1 MTTQQITLRLAT
13 RRDAELI
20 SAFSRKTFYDT
31 FAPFNTRNDM
41 DIFLNEQFTK
51 ASLIRE
57 VGIPTNTFY
66 LAYAGDNLAGYVK
79 LRQSE
84 SPAAL
89 KEFTTLEIARI
100 YADRQM
106 IGRGV
111 GKLLMQCSIDVARQL
126 NKQVIWLA
134 VWEKNQRA
142 FDFYKSWGFEIFGEQ
157 VFLLGADLQK
167 DWMMKK
173 QL

>member
-1 MTTQQITLRLAT
+1 MTRQITLRLAT

-20 SAFSRKTFYDT
+20 AAFSRKTFYDT
-31 FAPFNTRNDM
+31 VAPFNTRSDM

-51 ASLIRE
+51 ASLVRE
-57 VGIPTNTFY
+57 VGMPTNIFY
-66 LAYAGDNLAGYVK
+66 LAYAGETLAGYVK
-79 LRQSE
+79 LRLSE

-89 KEFTTLEIARI
+89 KKFTTLEIARI
-100 YADRQM
+100 YADQQM
-106 IGRGV
+106 IGKGV

-142 FDFYKSWGFEIFGEQ
+142 FDFYAKWGFEIFSEQ
-157 VFLLGADLQK
+157 VFLLGTDLQK

-173 QL
+173 EL